1 MKPFDPRLPVSIS
14 NWPKGLRMPPLRRD
28 LKPTAKPEKPK
39 SQTQKPIPAPAE
51 EAAPWWS
58 CD

>member
-14 NWPKGLRMPPLRRD
+14 NWPRGLKMPPLRRD
-28 LKPTAKPEKPK
+28 VKQTAKPSKT
-39 SQTQKPIPAPAE
+39 QTPKPIPAPE